1 MKKRRNKFR
10 LKAKRRRN
18 AAGAGA
24 IGAPR
29 RRVSM
34 PRINRAPPPD
44 LKTLASAVAASV
56 GSSIAS
62 GLIVNQRI
70 AEPET
75 TALLMTAIG
84 GVGAYFTG
92 GNLRVACTGIAAAG
106 AGQYALAKL
115 GKAALKGP
123 AAQAPAALQ
132 VPIAAAAQGPVPPP
146 APPEPSRSSATGRSA
161 VGQMFRDAS
170 ADLEALVEDEW
181 RYGANDT
188 DPEDVVEI
196 DLDEAA

>member
-115 GKAALKGP
+115 GKAALKGQP
-123 AAQAPAALQ
+123 VPQAPAALQ
-132 VPIAAAAQGPVPPP
+132 VPAAVAVQGSAPP
-146 APPEPSRSSATGRSA
+146 APPEPRRSSATGRGA
-161 VGQMFRDAS
+161 VGQMFRDAA
-170 ADLEALVEDEW
+170 ADLEALDEDQW
-181 RYGANDT
+181 RYGT
-188 DPEDVVEI
+188 SEMDPEDVVEI